1 MFKGKT
7 PDMHDVGE
15 KLKVRTALE
24 GSVQKS
30 GSRLRITAQLI
41 NIADGYH
48 LWSEK
53 YDRELKDVFAI
64 QDEISSAIVGALR
77 LKLTPQEKGR
87 IAGHAITGNLEAYNL
102 YLQGRYF
109 WNKRMT
115 DDLKKA
121 IDYFNQAI
129 ALDPDFALAY
139 SGLADSYLV
148 LPQFAEYRLSEALP
162 KAKDAALKALAIDD
176 ALAEAH
182 VSLASVKEAE
192 WDDVAAE
199 NEYKRAIELNPNYPT
214 GHHWYAN
221 LLDGMDRMDESLVE
235 MKRALE
241 LDPLSPMINV
251 TLAWLYLERREADQA
266 IEQARKAVE
275 LDPNFVYS
283 RYTLGLCLRLKGM
296 FKEAVAELE
305 KGRQLFGSSPS
316 GLGDLGMAYALSG
329 EKAKATEV
337 LSILEK
343 YSQRGYLVSSEIA
356 LVYLGLGEKDK
367 ALEWLDKVCD
377 DEDEISYLRDSGY
390 LEIEPEWDSLRSDPR
405 YKKLLKKLR
414 LE

>member
-1 MFKGKT
+1 
-7 PDMHDVGE
+7 
-15 KLKVRTALE
+15 
-24 GSVQKS
+24 
-30 GSRLRITAQLI
+30 
-41 NIADGYH
+41 
-48 LWSEK
+48 
-53 YDRELKDVFAI
+53 
-64 QDEISSAIVGALR
+64 
-77 LKLTPQEKGR
+77 
-87 IAGHAITGNLEAYNL
+87 
-102 YLQGRYF
+102 
-109 WNKRMT
+109 
-115 DDLKKA
+115 
-121 IDYFNQAI
+121 
-129 ALDPDFALAY
+129 
-139 SGLADSYLV
+139 
-148 LPQFAEYRLSEALP
+148 
-162 KAKDAALKALAIDD
+162 
-176 ALAEAH
+176 
-182 VSLASVKEAE
+182 
-192 WDDVAAE
+192 
-199 NEYKRAIELNPNYPT
+199 
-214 GHHWYAN
+214 
-221 LLDGMDRMDESLVE
+221 MDESLVE

-251 TLAWLYLERREADQA
+251 TLAWLYLERREVDRA

-283 RYTLGLCLRLKGM
+283 RYALGLCLRLKGM
-296 FKEAVAELE
+296 FKEAVAELQ
-305 KGRQLFGSSPS
+305 KARVLFGSSPS

-405 YKKLLKKLR
+405 FKLMLKKLH